1 MAEPTASVREVD
13 PVLSTHNEP
22 KTPALLA
29 WLVLAITL
37 WLALRSLGGLLA
49 EVQVS
54 GAASGGMESLA
65 SGLSLDVV
73 ADTKALLETWH
84 AATGSHRVI
93 SWTALAYTWLDVSL
107 VVAYSILLL
116 QCWRRV
122 RRHQPPVLKD
132 VPVNLTVLRRFAHWR
147 LAWILVPFAA
157 FADLAENGLRWVLVD
172 RALRGHDVDNGL
184 IIGSWTATTMKFA
197 LIGAFVAVLVVLL
210 LDSTLLRTWLWR
222 SLWSLWR
229 LRVPLVATALFV
241 VLLLADATGQAVDL
255 ARRWAD
261 DGWALAGGGLA
272 FVGSLLLGLT
282 VWLVARRVVLADHSG
297 RADKPVRWWA
307 WLLAV
312 AVGSGLLA
320 WWRGL
325 TELFA
330 ISVLSSA
337 VLVLGLLWGTRAT
350 NNVNQE
356 KIKDKAADSRQQDA
370 QPMDLVKIVA
380 ARRVVRILAIASP
393 VTLLMLGAVAYAPV
407 LPVLVV
413 NGDGGSQLAMR
424 AFTVLAIAIIGPPLA
439 AVGLY
444 VLLRAWD
451 GTGKDKLDTRERKY
465 LYVAGLVL
473 GLAVFSY
480 FGAVLHVPLVS
491 VFLVVPV
498 FLATMMLLL
507 GEAQLWSERHT
518 APPGLLLVGFTRLPV
533 ATLLVVD
540 LLVASFLFNDGS
552 GHAVRRDG
560 TLPSEIA
567 RDGKRPGLDLTGAF
581 AAWASANCAG
591 AGDEDRQ
598 VPLFLVAAPGGGL
611 RGAYWTASTLSEL
624 FGSSRSTQV
633 SGCDAAPSDRI
644 FAMGGASGGSLGLVA
659 YSAGLDATPARSK
672 DWYEEQVGRPDF
684 LTDPLT
690 WMLSVDL
697 ARGFVGFGGADRAAR
712 LEDSWTRHMP
722 SMGDDFFAGTWGLG
736 GHRPVLM
743 LTGTQVES
751 GCRLNV
757 SAVRLTDS
765 AGRADGSGCTT
776 MRVGEAQ
783 TDGPVTSELIDFL
796 CGPTDSSTPSSLTNA
811 SAALLSGRF
820 PYVSPSGQLYGCSTE
835 ADKATRTA
843 IVDGGY
849 AENTGVGM
857 LLALW
862 LKLERL
868 IAVHNAVA
876 ANATIVPVFLMI
888 DNHYS
893 EVAAVEPRK
902 VVEGLVPP
910 LTQSRPDKLD
920 DLAMLQ
926 QAAATFTGDLP
937 GTSGK
942 CNIDTEAGRFVSISP
957 STTPGLPA
965 PQAWT
970 LSRLSIEDL
979 TQQRTTILAIPG
991 ATNARDW
998 AEGGV
1003 VCQ

>member
-1 MAEPTASVREVD
+1 MLPW
-13 PVLSTHNEP
+13 
-22 KTPALLA
+22 LA
-29 WLVLAITL
+29 LAITL
-37 WLALRSLGGLLA
+37 LLALRSLGRLLA

-84 AATGSHRVI
+84 AATDSHRVI
-93 SWTALAYTWLDVSL
+93 SWTALAYTWLDIAF

-116 QCWRRV
+116 QV
-122 RRHQPPVLKD
+122 LAAGSSSPASGPEGHSGQPD
-132 VPVNLTVLRRFAHWR
+132 G
-147 LAWILVPFAA
+147 AA
-157 FADLAENGLRWVLVD
+157 QV
-172 RALRGHDVDNGL
+172 RALAACVDSGPTCRDSRTWPRTDSAGYWWIARFVGKDVDNGL

-222 SLWSLWR
+222 TLWSLWR
-229 LRVPLVATALFV
+229 LRVPLVATAVFV

-272 FVGSLLLGLT
+272 LVGSLLLGLT

-307 WLLAV
+307 WLLGV

-370 QPMDLVKIVA
+370 QPMDPVKIIA

-413 NGDGGSQLAMR
+413 NGNGGSQLAMR
-424 AFTVLAIAIIGPPLA
+424 AFAVLAIAIIGPPLA
-439 AVGLY
+439 AIGLY
-444 VLLRAWD
+444 MLLRAWD
-451 GTGKDKLDTRERKY
+451 GTGMDKPDTRERKY

-473 GLAVFSY
+473 GLAVFSF

-533 ATLLVVD
+533 ATLVVVD

-552 GHAVRRDG
+552 GHAVRREG

-567 RDGKRPGLDLTGAF
+567 AEGKRPGLDLTGAF

-591 AGDEDRQ
+591 AGDEG
-598 VPLFLVAAPGGGL
+598 PAGAMFLVAAPGGGL

-624 FGSSRSTQV
+624 FGSSRSAQK
-633 SGCDAAPSDRI
+633 CRA
-644 FAMGGASGGSLGLVA
+644 
-659 YSAGLDATPARSK
+659 ATP
-672 DWYEEQVGRPDF
+672 
-684 LTDPLT
+684 
-690 WMLSVDL
+690 
-697 ARGFVGFGGADRAAR
+697 
-712 LEDSWTRHMP
+712 
-722 SMGDDFFAGTWGLG
+722 
-736 GHRPVLM
+736 HRPTASSRWAEHPAAALASSRTPRARRDASPQRR
-743 LTGTQVES
+743 TGTRS
-751 GCRLNV
+751 RW
-757 SAVRLTDS
+757 D
-765 AGRADGSGCTT
+765 
-776 MRVGEAQ
+776 AQ
-783 TDGPVTSELIDFL
+783 T
-796 CGPTDSSTPSSLTNA
+796 SSPIRSPGCSASTWPGALSA
-811 SAALLSGRF
+811 SAA
-820 PYVSPSGQLYGCSTE
+820 PTE
-835 ADKATRTA
+835 PHGSRTA
-843 IVDGGY
+843 GPAICPAWVTTSSL
-849 AENTGVGM
+849 APGVS
-857 LLALW
+857 
-862 LKLERL
+862 
-868 IAVHNAVA
+868 V
-876 ANATIVPVFLMI
+876 
-888 DNHYS
+888 
-893 EVAAVEPRK
+893 
-902 VVEGLVPP
+902 
-910 LTQSRPDKLD
+910 
-920 DLAMLQ
+920 
-926 QAAATFTGDLP
+926 
-937 GTSGK
+937 GTVRCS
-942 CNIDTEAGRFVSISP
+942 C
-957 STTPGLPA
+957 
-965 PQAWT
+965 
-970 LSRLSIEDL
+970 
-979 TQQRTTILAIPG
+979 
-991 ATNARDW
+991 
-998 AEGGV
+998 
-1003 VCQ
+1003 